1 MCISIYSML
10 YLAGIPRACTHFKN
24 LARAAGVGYWPPN
37 SRIDLVRTGFSIEV
51 GMAARSKAAGKAR
64 ASACAFDIV
73 YLFESTS
80 MVLCRHSIMNTHCIY
95 GCACRHLRS
104 KQWRMRLQRP

>member
-1 MCISIYSML
+1 MCISIYHAISSR
-10 YLAGIPRACTHFKN
+10 YPCTHFKN

-64 ASACAFDIV
+64 AS
-73 YLFESTS
+73 
-80 MVLCRHSIMNTHCIY
+80 
-95 GCACRHLRS
+95 
-104 KQWRMRLQRP
+104 MRI